1 MLCIVAGSKSFE
13 QSEIRTTTRQKRLQ
27 SYNKKMTCARTFAI
41 LHAFIAKILQIY
53 FNFCLA
59 YVQKKAY
66 LCTRF

>member
-41 LHAFIAKILQIY
+41 LHAFIAKNCYILRFSVRFQLFY
-53 FNFCLA
+53 FCLPSN
-59 YVQKKAY
+59 
-66 LCTRF
+66 

>member
-41 LHAFIAKILQIY
+41 FFHICKFILT
-53 FNFCLA
+53 FVLRMCR
-59 YVQKKAY
+59 KKRTFAPVFEY
-66 LCTRF
+66 